1 MATLHRLTVRGF
13 KSIRSLEEF
22 EVRGINVLI
31 GANGAGKS
39 NLLDVFRSVSEL
51 ASGRWQVHV
60 KQEGGADALL
70 YGGRRKT
77 PNLEIALSFDR
88 GHYCYG
94 FSAEAAGD
102 DLVLGREWLS
112 PGAAQAAEP
121 LAARRLLSGR
131 SSGWSVEAVG
141 DNPKDLAIYRL
152 STYALSG
159 IGDWRVYHFGD
170 TSRVSGMRCPQEARD
185 NLRLKADGSNLAPFL
200 RFLRERHPRRL
211 QDIVETVRIAAPFF
225 GDFVYR
231 KDVEERVELEWYHR
245 DDRDTPLGPGQI
257 SDGLLRF
264 VCVAT
269 VLLQPPELQPDPIM
283 IDEPE
288 LGLHPLALGLLAE
301 MVRRASDARRVIVS
315 TQSADLVSEFE
326 PEDVVVVN
334 RRDGESVRE
343 VGFGRLAGLAEG
355 VLGGTALEGG
365 GCRRRAGALIWVVVV
380 CEGRTERDFVMQ
392 ILGPELAD
400 SNVFVEARLI
410 PTSPKG
416 KGGAL
421 SGQRVLRFLSNA
433 LRQRG
438 DTHVTTFFDLYGLPS
453 DFPGFTGS
461 PPDPLDRAAAIE
473 ASLHKEV
480 VRAARCRPH
489 RFLPHIQPYE
499 FEALLFSDTSHFAR
513 EQREWEQ
520 GTDELAAARR
530 GAASPEHI
538 NDGPDT
544 HPSARLER
552 LSGYRKVRDGTAV
565 ARRIGLDRIRRE
577 CAHFAEWV
585 ARLESLP
592 ALG

>member
-77 PNLEIALSFDR
+77 PSLEIALSFDR

-121 LAARRLLSGR
+121 LTARTLLSGR
-131 SSGWSVEAVG
+131 SSGRSMEAVR
-141 DNPKDLAIYRL
+141 DNLKDLAIYRL

-170 TSRVSGMRCPQEARD
+170 TSRVSGMRCPQEVRD

-200 RFLRERHPRRL
+200 RLLRERHPRRL

-334 RRDGESVRE
+334 RRDGESAFERLDSDVLHEWLQEYSVGQLWKAE
-343 VGFGRLAGLAEG
+343 V
-355 VLGGTALEGG
+355 VGG
-365 GCRRRAGALIWVVVV
+365 G
-380 CEGRTERDFVMQ
+380 
-392 ILGPELAD
+392 P
-400 SNVFVEARLI
+400 AR
-410 PTSPKG
+410 
-416 KGGAL
+416 
-421 SGQRVLRFLSNA
+421 
-433 LRQRG
+433 
-438 DTHVTTFFDLYGLPS
+438 
-453 DFPGFTGS
+453 
-461 PPDPLDRAAAIE
+461 
-473 ASLHKEV
+473 
-480 VRAARCRPH
+480 
-489 RFLPHIQPYE
+489 
-499 FEALLFSDTSHFAR
+499 
-513 EQREWEQ
+513 
-520 GTDELAAARR
+520 
-530 GAASPEHI
+530 
-538 NDGPDT
+538 
-544 HPSARLER
+544 
-552 LSGYRKVRDGTAV
+552 
-565 ARRIGLDRIRRE
+565 
-577 CAHFAEWV
+577 
-585 ARLESLP
+585 
-592 ALG
+592 